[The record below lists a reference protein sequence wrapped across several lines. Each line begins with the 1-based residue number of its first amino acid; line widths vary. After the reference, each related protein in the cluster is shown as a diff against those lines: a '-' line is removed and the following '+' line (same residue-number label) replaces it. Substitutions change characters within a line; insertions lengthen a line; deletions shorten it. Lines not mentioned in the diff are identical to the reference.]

1 MDKTQEIIFHIDE
14 LYTENPSEDKIRQ
27 MAENNPTRYQAW
39 VDAFKDYDLP
49 DVLTA
54 IDNFW
59 EFKSSKTKP
68 NVAQIK
74 AILNTHKAEKLKQA
88 AESAPKKE
96 LPTPEGLMALD
107 ISTGDCRNNLY
118 VYREAFDICLNDFLA
133 EVVPADVLERAYYPR
148 NVQLAVENGVFGR
161 FNEAM
166 IMAAQRRF
174 GRDYEL
180 PSKNDLDAQKKAGV
194 KLDSSHSLRMTEKGD
209 DALKNLASHW
219 RVA

>member
-1 MDKTQEIIFHIDE
+1 MEKAQEILFHIDE

-88 AESAPKKE
+88 EVSTPKKE

-161 FNEAM
+161 FGEAM
-166 IMAAQRRF
+166 LMAAQRRF
-174 GRDYEL
+174 GRDYEF
-180 PSKNDLDAQKKAGV
+180 PSANDLAAMKEAGQKV
-194 KLDSSHSLRMTEKGD
+194 DSSQLLRMTD
-209 DALKNLASHW
+209 TAKNLASHW